1 MVNLKNKQT
10 LYPDSVGAVFL
21 LGGGF
26 AWVFPQFPPNRTRAE
41 YLTNS
46 KVYHK

>member
-21 LGGGF
+21 LGGVLLGCF
-26 AWVFPQFPPNRTRAE
+26 
-41 YLTNS
+41 LNS
-46 KVYHK
+46 LPTAPVLNI